1 MDSVY
6 ICKLCKYS
14 LTLLTKNYPAMIKQ
28 SIFTLVLLCFTAATA
43 LAQTYTAEPVDGMEA
58 VYNEADNTVTV
69 TGTAPT
75 MTEFD
80 WNIYEQYPLP
90 YISYVRVDRHEPN
103 TDWPDEEYARV
114 EGVVPGGDIVYVDSN
129 VEPDKK
135 YEYRLTVYVDET
147 PGSPTWD
154 TVYTGVMPDAV
165 TNFTASTADHLT
177 TTVDLSVTAPTLTD
191 AGRPLTQPVTIE
203 IQQEVDYS
211 YVTLHIIDAAEP
223 GQTYTWQHEG
233 LEPGHSYYYRA
244 VAKTGTQGVSL
255 GVNASVYVGLDS
267 PGTPEN
273 FTCTPQGANVLLT
286 WEQPLK
292 GYRNG
297 SYDPENTTYTLTR
310 VYFDDTEELVKAGIK
325 GTTYTDNL
333 GSAEEMA
340 VRYKLVAVNAA
351 GESMTAAECGPV
363 NAGSPAAL
371 PFKESFA
378 ECVYAHKGWSTAT
391 TQDPDGYVYEAWEL
405 KHTGTMYHFPTDEDL
420 SINPQ
425 DGDGGF
431 AACLFY
437 GYCEEG
443 QTESLISPNMAV
455 EGVKAVDLKFWLYEV
470 EDDASGNIL
479 NVSVSYDGGEWQQVY
494 THEPPADGAP
504 QWREITVPVTVK
516 EGCGK
521 LRLKF
526 DAVRMGLMY
535 TDVLIDNIT
544 VEKSTSSAIEGV
556 VTDGADAQAPAEYFT
571 LSGVRV
577 SKPVAP
583 GTYIVRRGDDVKK
596 IMVK

>member
-1 MDSVY
+1 MCGFVGYIGGGETQTMAPVLHAMADRIRHRGPDDADYYMDGDIALGFRRLSIIDLEGGRQPILNEDKSKVLMFNGEIY
-6 ICKLCKYS
+6 
-14 LTLLTKNYPAMIKQ
+14 NYQ
-28 SIFTLVLLCFTAATA
+28 SI
-43 LAQTYTAEPVDGMEA
+43 
-58 VYNEADNTVTV
+58 
-69 TGTAPT
+69 
-75 MTEFD
+75 
-80 WNIYEQYPLP
+80 
-90 YISYVRVDRHEPN
+90 R
-103 TDWPDEEYARV
+103 
-114 EGVVPGGDIVYVDSN
+114 
-129 VEPDKK
+129 
-135 YEYRLTVYVDET
+135 
-147 PGSPTWD
+147 
-154 TVYTGVMPDAV
+154 
-165 TNFTASTADHLT
+165 
-177 TTVDLSVTAPTLTD
+177 
-191 AGRPLTQPVTIE
+191 
-203 IQQEVDYS
+203 
-211 YVTLHIIDAAEP
+211 
-223 GQTYTWQHEG
+223 
-233 LEPGHSYYYRA
+233 
-244 VAKTGTQGVSL
+244 
-255 GVNASVYVGLDS
+255 
-267 PGTPEN
+267 
-273 FTCTPQGANVLLT
+273 
-286 WEQPLK
+286 
-292 GYRNG
+292 
-297 SYDPENTTYTLTR
+297 
-310 VYFDDTEELVKAGIK
+310 EELVKAGIK

-378 ECVYAHKGWSTAT
+378 GCVYAHKGWSTAT

-535 TDVLIDNIT
+535 TDVMIDNIT

-583 GTYIVRRGDDVKK
+583 GTYIVSRGNDVKK
-596 IMVK
+596 IMIK